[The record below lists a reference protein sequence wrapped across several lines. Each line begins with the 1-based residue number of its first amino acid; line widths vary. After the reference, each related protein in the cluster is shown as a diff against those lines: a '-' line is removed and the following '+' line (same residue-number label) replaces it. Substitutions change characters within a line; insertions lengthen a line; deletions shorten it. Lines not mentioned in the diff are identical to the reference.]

1 MKTRSVVILCEDKVH
16 ETFVRRFLRCRG
28 YDHRQ
33 IDTFD
38 VPTRRA
44 GSGEQFVRAHFA
56 NQLSAIRKRQDA
68 ALVVV
73 MDADA
78 GTVEDHRRELDL
90 ACRQAG
96 VSPPT
101 PQEAV
106 VRVIPKRNI
115 ETWFRYLTGLDWD
128 ETSNTWK
135 TKHANLA
142 RPAAEQLHEMCY
154 GEQKLRQPAPASL
167 ESACEEWKRFR

>member
-28 YDHRQ
+28 YDNREIRAVQIPGRSGGAGEKHVRTNFPVEVKALRSRQ
-33 IDTFD
+33 
-38 VPTRRA
+38 
-44 GSGEQFVRAHFA
+44 
-56 NQLSAIRKRQDA
+56 NA
-68 ALVVV
+68 ALIVV
-73 MDADA
+73 MDADT
-78 GTVEDHRRELDL
+78 GTVEQHFQELDS
-90 ACRQAG
+90 ACTEKEI
-96 VSPPT
+96 SPPT

-128 ETSNTWK
+128 ETSDTWK
-135 TKHANLA
+135 TKQADLA

-167 ESACEEWKRFR
+167 ESACGEWKRFR